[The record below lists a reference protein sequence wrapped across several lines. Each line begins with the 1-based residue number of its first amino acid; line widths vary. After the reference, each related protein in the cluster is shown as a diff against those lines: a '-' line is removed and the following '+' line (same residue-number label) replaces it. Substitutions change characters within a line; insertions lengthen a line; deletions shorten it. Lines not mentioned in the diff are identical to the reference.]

1 MTVLI
6 SGQADIKSETIINGP
21 ALTCDMDMSMALA
34 AIVGLG
40 AALAIMYIV
49 LKKYTYPAV
58 EQPFFSDPTFFGL
71 FAIGL
76 VAGTAVLVGYT
87 FFTGAWGNILLAVLF
102 ALVFEF
108 AKLVVLNL
116 KRFHGKSDSVFYGF
130 GMGLG
135 MGGAFAFGLV
145 FYIAYF
151 AEGILGNDVIM
162 WLLFAVI
169 AVQTVLVHSATG
181 LTIGEGIARRRPFEF
196 LFQALI
202 ISVSYQLLISQVF
215 AGHSEM
221 WVYLFLV
228 FSFIVAFAY
237 FYRMVYVKLPGI
249 IREVLRNEGKVRK
262 DIPK

>member
-1 MTVLI
+1 
-6 SGQADIKSETIINGP
+6 
-21 ALTCDMDMSMALA
+21 MDANMALA
-34 AIVGLG
+34 AVIGLG
-40 AALAIMYIV
+40 AALALMYIV

-87 FFTGAWGNILLAVLF
+87 FFWGAWGNILLAIMF
-102 ALVFEF
+102 ALVFEL

-116 KRFHGKSDSVFYGF
+116 KRFHGKSDSIFYGF

-145 FYIAYF
+145 FYAASQT
-151 AEGILGNDVIM
+151 AEIVGNDALTWV
-162 WLLFAVI
+162 LFAVI
-169 AVQTVLVHSATG
+169 AIQTVLVHSATG
-181 LTIGEGIARRRPFEF
+181 LTIGEGIARKRPFEF

-202 ISVSYQLLISQVF
+202 ISVSYQLLISQLF
-215 AGHSEM
+215 AGHSET

-228 FSFIVAFAY
+228 LAFVVAFAY